1 MVKVPCLPLWGCAR
15 RRVSERNRRRRLL
28 ARRLKVGP
36 QGRMRGT
43 FAIFTRW
50 WDTMAGSALISQWSE
65 PLTASPAG
73 EAFCSRLAISNALT
87 RILPHAT
94 LFKAIRE

>member
-1 MVKVPCLPLWGCAR
+1 MCILYSKMGDYASILPSPVGEKV
-15 RRVSERNRRRRLL
+15 V
-28 ARRLKVGP
+28 P
-36 QGRMRGT
+36 QGRIRGM

-73 EAFCSRLAISNALT
+73 GAFCLRLAISNVLT
-87 RILPHAT
+87 SILTYAT
-94 LFKAIRE
+94 LSEAIRE

>member
-1 MVKVPCLPLWGCAR
+1 MQASCLPLWG
-15 RRVSERNRRRRLL
+15 
-28 ARRLKVGP
+28 KVAP

-65 PLTASPAG
+65 PLTASPVGKANANKNACAG
-73 EAFCSRLAISNALT
+73 YKPAQAFLLS
-87 RILPHAT
+87 
-94 LFKAIRE
+94 

>member
-15 RRVSERNRRRRLL
+15 RCVSERNRRRRLL
-28 ARRLKVGP
+28 VRRLKVAP
-36 QGRMRGT
+36 QGRMRGM

-50 WDTMAGSALISQWSE
+50 CDTMAGSALISQWSE

-73 EAFCSRLAISNALT
+73 EAF
-87 RILPHAT
+87 
-94 LFKAIRE
+94 LFKISHF

>member
-1 MVKVPCLPLWGCAR
+1 MVKVSYLPSKGK
-15 RRVSERNRRRRLL
+15 VS
-28 ARRLKVGP
+28 P

-73 EAFCSRLAISNALT
+73 GSL
-87 RILPHAT
+87 
-94 LFKAIRE
+94 LFKISYF

>member
-1 MVKVPCLPLWGCAR
+1 MQASCLPLWG
-15 RRVSERNRRRRLL
+15 
-28 ARRLKVGP
+28 KVAP

-73 EAFCSRLAISNALT
+73 GAFYSRLAISNALT
-87 RILPHAT
+87 KILPYGT
-94 LFKAIRE
+94 LLFKQ